1 MLMTMA
7 TLHDADFRQLIALR
21 EVARERSF
29 GRAAQALGYTQ
40 SAVSQQI
47 ASLERLLGGPVF
59 DRPGGPKPVELT
71 PLGSLLLTHAD
82 ALMERL
88 VLAETELRAFARGQ
102 HGSLSVGTFQS
113 VSVRL
118 LPQIVREFRPE
129 HLGIDLRLS
138 ESDELDELVDQL
150 RDGSLDLSFVVDT
163 PSVDGLEVL
172 PLFDDA
178 FVLVS
183 PRGPD
188 DAPTTLD
195 QLPDLPMVCEF
206 DTSCQR
212 QLEAGLRSVGVPEL
226 TNVVFRSSDNSAI
239 QAMVRA
245 GVGHALMPA
254 LAIDADDPDVRLQR
268 MDPEIPPRTIGLAW
282 RANRSMSP
290 AATEFVEIARSVG
303 KAMQE
308 RQVRLEEVHEEL
320 AGQSATAAR

>member
-1 MLMTMA
+1 MDMA
-7 TLHDADFRQLIALR
+7 TLQDVDFRQLAALR

-47 ASLERLLGGPVF
+47 AALERLVGGPVF

-71 PLGSLLLTHAD
+71 PLGRLLLGH
-82 ALMERL
+82 
-88 VLAETELRAFARGQ
+88 AETLMTQLRTAESEVRAFARGQ

-113 VSVRL
+113 VSVRV

-129 HLGIDLRLS
+129 HTGIDLQLQ
-138 ESDELDELVDQL
+138 ESDELDELVDHL
-150 RDGSLDLSFVVDT
+150 RDGTLDLSFVVET
-163 PSVDGLEVL
+163 PDLDGLEVMR
-172 PLFDDA
+172 LFDDA

-183 PRGPD
+183 PRGTD
-188 DAPTTLD
+188 EANASTD
-195 QLPDLPMVCEF
+195 QLAELPMICEF

-212 QLEAGLRSVGVPEL
+212 QLDQALRTAGVTDL
-226 TNVVFRSSDNSAI
+226 NVVFRSSDNGAI

-254 LAIDADDPDVRLQR
+254 LAVNADDPDVRVQR
-268 MDPEIPPRTIGLAW
+268 MDPELPPRTICLAW

-290 AATEFVEIARSVG
+290 AAAEFVAIARRVG
-303 KAMQE
+303 EAMHE
-308 RQVRLEEVHEEL
+308 RQVRLEETH
-320 AGQSATAAR
+320 Q